1 MIWDKKAQ
9 LIYPR
14 KVFIFE
20 REFPSPRGYPI
31 GGFIQA
37 TYFFKDKVI
46 QISPSLINKLQPCFN
61 RAINKWI
68 ITSSNDD
75 INKSF
80 LYQEVIR
87 LAIIISSGD
96 CSPEEWILKFPK
108 FDQENC
114 GLMEC
119 DNLKFPYWTL
129 GLIKGLSL
137 TDFRIKVKKSTGNK
151 EFDEL
156 DRLYQSLIDFMAK
169 FHQRTILS
177 NTRNYFSRFDLTNS
191 SLRLYYRNR
200 LKDLKLCLEKL
211 IESDVLKKDQIRLL
225 IQLADYFIHR
235 LEEIVS
241 DNEEISLTHG
251 DFRRDNIIVQP
262 NKKIAWLLDFEQGL
276 LGGDWLVDLWKFCFF
291 SGIKSGEQKL
301 VHLYCKQ
308 REEMGWS
315 IPPVMSD
322 SLSRSYR
329 LLEERIDLLRYDL
342 FVSFLILRYL
352 MGWHFM
358 EAKDLS
364 GRKIRGDQ
372 FAINLLK
379 GVIKRR
385 LNT

>member
-14 KVFIFE
+14 KVFILE
-20 REFPSPRGYPI
+20 KEFPSPRGYPI

-37 TYFFKDKVI
+37 TYFLKDKVL
-46 QISPSLINKLQPCFN
+46 QISPSLISKLQPCFN

-75 INKSF
+75 INKPF
-80 LYQEVIR
+80 LYQEIIR
-87 LAIIISSGD
+87 LATIISSGG
-96 CSPEEWILKFPK
+96 CNPEEWILKFPK

-114 GLMEC
+114 GLMEY

-137 TDFRIKVKKSTGNK
+137 TDFRIKVKNSTSNK
-151 EFDEL
+151 GFDEL
-156 DRLYQSLIDFMAK
+156 DRLYRSLIDFMTK

-177 NTRNYFSRFDLTNS
+177 NARNYFSRFNLTNP

-200 LKDLKLCLEKL
+200 LKDLRLCLEKL
-211 IESDVLKKDQIRLL
+211 TESDVLKKDRIRLL
-225 IQLADYFIHR
+225 IQLADYFTHR
-235 LEEIVS
+235 LEKIIS

-251 DFRRDNIIVQP
+251 DFRGDNIIVQP
-262 NKKIAWLLDFEQGL
+262 DKKIAWLLDFEQGL

-291 SGIKSGEQKL
+291 SGIKNGKQEL
-301 VHLYCKQ
+301 VHLYCK
-308 REEMGWS
+308 RRKEMGWP
-315 IPPVMSD
+315 IPPVMLNL
-322 SLSRSYR
+322 LSRDYR
-329 LLEERIDLLRYDL
+329 LLEERTDLLRYDL

-358 EAKDLS
+358 EDKDFN

-372 FAINLLK
+372 FALNLLK
-379 GVIKRR
+379 KVIKRR
-385 LNT
+385 LNI